1 MKADSSQ
8 CFGIHA
14 ALEAGNGPSEGFVN
28 CVVSVI
34 YTKCDKC
41 NDWKDSVP
49 PPHPPPPQCLV
60 SPVTVHVVHLHCAC
74 MELKTPRLFS
84 DVCGW
89 KEIKEVRREKRN
101 PEGGETVSGHTDNSC
116 DVLLQISPR
125 VW

>member
-1 MKADSSQ
+1 MSVMIGRILCVFSPTVSG
-8 CFGIHA
+8 F
-14 ALEAGNGPSEGFVN
+14 PSN
-28 CVVSVI
+28 SA
-34 YTKCDKC
+34 
-41 NDWKDSVP
+41 
-49 PPHPPPPQCLV
+49 
-60 SPVTVHVVHLHCAC
+60 HVVHLHCAC
-74 MELKTPRLFS
+74 MELNTPRLFS